1 MLTSCAG
8 GPDFGNFG
16 PRLGCVEEQVP
27 GPSHLLGVCIPGGWT
42 ELLVSTT
49 HHWKIK
55 LRKVGLGNPSAP
67 RYRDNGLI
75 RGRGR
80 GICGKQDH

>member
-1 MLTSCAG
+1 MVG
-8 GPDFGNFG
+8 
-16 PRLGCVEEQVP
+16 
-27 GPSHLLGVCIPGGWT
+27 
-42 ELLVSTT
+42 TT